1 MPVAHKAGDWFAD
14 VRAQGVARVAQA
26 FGLEVGGPERARWVK
41 PCPACGAGT
50 RHPKRG
56 DKRGAVG
63 VSKEGLGW
71 ACFEC
76 EAKGDAVTLAAFSV
90 TNAIPAKGDKRWA
103 DVRRACAE
111 RGWCDADPRD
121 GRPAPAV
128 RLVKPPPMPA
138 PAPPKRPPAAEVS
151 ALWSSSLRLDA
162 WGPGDGE
169 WCGEA
174 RRYLSGRGFNCG
186 DLAALDVARI
196 LPPPERYD
204 FPAWWSSRWAKTWRV
219 VVQAF
224 EADGTLASLHGR
236 RVDGGAE
243 KKTTW
248 PMGAEARGL
257 LMAGPRGRAFLAG
270 ELPAPPPAVLV
281 VEGLTDLLAYE
292 AWAATDWHGVP
303 VLAVTSGGASAFAR
317 VRWPA
322 GVPLYVA
329 TDNDKTG
336 DEYAEQVRAALPA
349 GVTVKR
355 MRLGQ
360 ERKP

>member
-1 MPVAHKAGDWFAD
+1 MPVAHQAGDWFAD

-26 FGLEVGGPERARWVK
+26 FGLELGGPERARWLK

-76 EAKGDAVTLAAFSV
+76 EEKGDAVTLAALGV
-90 TNAIPAKGDKRWA
+90 TSAIPAKGDKRWA

-151 ALWSSSLRLDA
+151 ALWASSLRLDA
-162 WGPGDGE
+162 VPSWDDGD

-174 RRYLSGRGFNCG
+174 RRYLGGRGLNCG
-186 DLAALDVARI
+186 DLSALDVARI
-196 LPPPERYD
+196 LPPSEHYA
-204 FPAWWSSRWAKTWRV
+204 FPAWWPSSWAKAWRV

-224 EADGTLASLHGR
+224 EADGALASIHGR
-236 RVDGGAE
+236 AIGEAPH
-243 KKTTW
+243 KTTW
-248 PMGAEARGL
+248 PTGADAGELLFADARGL
-257 LMAGPRGRAFLAG
+257 ALLRGDAG
-270 ELPAPPPAVLV
+270 ELAGALV
-281 VEGLTDLLAYE
+281 AEGLTDFLA
-292 AWAATDWHGVP
+292 ASLWAYLSGRRWA
-303 VLAVTSGGASAFAR
+303 VLAVTAGGALAFAK

-322 GVPLYVA
+322 GVPCYLA

-336 DEYAEQVRAALPA
+336 DGYAAKVRAALPA
-349 GVTVKR
+349 AVEVR
-355 MRLGQ
+355 RIRLTEGD
-360 ERKP
+360 K